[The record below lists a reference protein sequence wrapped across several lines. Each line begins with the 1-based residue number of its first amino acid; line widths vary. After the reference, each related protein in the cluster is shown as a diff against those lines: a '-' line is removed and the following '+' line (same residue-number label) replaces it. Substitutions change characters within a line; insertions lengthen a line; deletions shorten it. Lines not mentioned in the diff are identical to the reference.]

1 MVPKMIKYSKFNDIH
16 AVLNKANLLIV
27 KIEEEYKKSLTSQ
40 TISDELLVDIK
51 DYLGNLRSALDYLRA
66 KVSKHNFP
74 ICKTEKEFENAT
86 ADLSDEIKNMIK
98 KFQPFQGN
106 DWISWFNT
114 LNNKSKHL
122 TLIPQKRKEQ
132 KTMTAKTE
140 NVSVTMP
147 IDNPN
152 FSVHQGENCQVSIGG
167 VPVKFT
173 NQGIIPLAQGLQ
185 REITTWISFE
195 FDNSNCPELPSN
207 ISALPFLKQCFGKVT
222 QAISEIETVIK

>member
-1 MVPKMIKYSKFNDIH
+1 MTNQFSKFNDVN
-16 AVLNKANLLIV
+16 AVLNKAKVLIE
-27 KIEEEYKKSLTSQ
+27 KIEAEYKNSLSTQ
-40 TISDELLVDIK
+40 NVSDDLLVDIK

-86 ADLSDEIKNMIK
+86 TDLSDKFKKVIK

-106 DWISWFNT
+106 DWIYWFNI

-122 TLIPQKRKEQ
+122 TLIPQVRKEQ

-152 FSVHQGENCQVSIGG
+152 FSVHQGNNCKVTLGG

-173 NQGIIPLAQGLQ
+173 NQGIIPLAPGLQ
-185 REITTWISFE
+185 REITTWVSFE
-195 FDNSNCPELPSN
+195 FDNSSCAELPNN
-207 ISALPFLKQCFGKVT
+207 ISALPFLKQCFEKIT
-222 QAISEIETVIK
+222 QAVTEIELIMK